1 MRIADIVTR
10 SRQPRPWVDAD
21 KIPWYEPG
29 FSRRMLRE
37 HLSQEHDLA
46 SRRFVI
52 VEEHVRWI
60 HHHVLRNRPARIL
73 DLGCGPGLY
82 TSRLAKLGHSCV
94 GIDYSPASIEYA
106 REQAAR
112 PQPDCTYVHGDM
124 RTADFGTGFDLVMMV
139 FGELNVFHP
148 SDARTILAKA
158 RRGLARNGVLLL
170 EPHRFSAIE
179 QLGRQGPSWH
189 TAESGLFSDAPHI
202 WLEESLWNSASRTA
216 VQWFFVID
224 ASTGNVTRHGQTM
237 QAYTD
242 EEYRSLL
249 TDCGFKSI
257 ELLASLGTTEDAGQH
272 HLMAILAR

>member
-1 MRIADIVTR
+1 MQIADIVTR
-10 SRQPRPWVDAD
+10 SHQPRPWVDAD
-21 KIPWYEPG
+21 KIPWHEPE

-60 HHHVLRNRPARIL
+60 HHHVLRGRPARIL

-82 TSRLAKLGHSCV
+82 TNRLAKLGHSCV
-94 GIDYSPASIEYA
+94 GIDFSPASIEYA
-106 REQAAR
+106 REQAVR
-112 PQPDCTYVHGDM
+112 RQLDCTYVHGDM

-148 SDARTILAKA
+148 SDAGPILAKA
-158 RRGLARNGVLLL
+158 KRALVPDGILLL

-179 QLGRQGPSWH
+179 QLGRQSPSWH
-189 TAESGLFSDAPHI
+189 TVESGLFSDRPHL
-202 WLEESLWNSASRTA
+202 WLEESFWNPQSHTA
-216 VQWFFVID
+216 IQYFYVID
-224 ASTGNVTRHGQTM
+224 ATTGDVTRHGQTM

-242 EEYRSLL
+242 EQYRSLL
-249 TDCGFKSI
+249 AGCGFESI
-257 ELLASLGTTEDAGQH
+257 ELLASLGTTDEAPQG
-272 HLMAILAR
+272 HLMAIVAR